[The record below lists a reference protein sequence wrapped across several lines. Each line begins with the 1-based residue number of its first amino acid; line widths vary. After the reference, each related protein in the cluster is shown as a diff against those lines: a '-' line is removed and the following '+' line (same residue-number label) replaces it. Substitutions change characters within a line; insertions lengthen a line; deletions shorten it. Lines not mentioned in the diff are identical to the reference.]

1 MGRGSTRQWFE
12 DSEFAGDLLCFC
24 SKYSITFLM
33 QGTLR
38 VFIFFIILHLKKK
51 QLWGKPKR
59 VSFENLLS
67 VITVSSFC
75 SIFGARI
82 FSCRIVVNEKGQKN
96 FFCSNNSEK
105 YFKSSIWELFSGF
118 ARFLSHQKL
127 QLIRPLTIPKSLFSN
142 CNQTYNKTLC
152 WCKVGKKICWWVPVL
167 HNKCHSLIQR
177 CMNFLVWTPENFTD
191 GWCLWRKNH
200 VGKACS
206 SSLKRKWN
214 MELFLKKNPR
224 KGKAFQIPLRLIL
237 MENKIPGRF
246 RKTKEL

>member
-127 QLIRPLTIPKSLFSN
+127 QLIRPLTILKSLFSN
-142 CNQTYNKTLC
+142 CNQTCNKTLC
-152 WCKVGKKICWWVPVL
+152 
-167 HNKCHSLIQR
+167 
-177 CMNFLVWTPENFTD
+177 
-191 GWCLWRKNH
+191 
-200 VGKACS
+200 
-206 SSLKRKWN
+206 
-214 MELFLKKNPR
+214 
-224 KGKAFQIPLRLIL
+224 
-237 MENKIPGRF
+237 
-246 RKTKEL
+246 